1 VRGEKAKEWK
11 NRSKQDGTGLILE
24 EQKERKDYSY

>member
-1 VRGEKAKEWK
+1 M

-24 EQKERKDYSY
+24 EEEERKDYSYGIKLGNSIG